1 MTFGNYT
8 LYNSN
13 SYTRP
18 AFKSEKVEAGILT
31 KPIETVQKTI
41 ETGVDTFVGQEKD
54 AKKKKRRKRA
64 IIASSTVLVL
74 GALTFALNP
83 TSSGKV
89 ISKLKNLQ
97 ASLDLKIQRSKEDF
111 VKGNIFKF
119 FKKASDKVEK
129 GLNLTYNIN
138 SGKDIIFKDLCVNN
152 NKNYPEFLTKNKTV
166 HKIVK
171 TLDDGFVKIFKKP
184 HEIITSWFDKISQST
199 VKKNYSSASK
209 RMDAL
214 ESFIKT
220 YREKLPADKQ
230 ALVDKKLAEITNVRK
245 AFSEEKVLE
254 RLKNQENMM
263 SNLENDVWKNVYNKK
278 DGFAKNS
285 TSFWAQDALISQKAQ
300 VEKEGNE
307 LVSKILGSKEKNGLY
322 DDVINIFKN
331 NLEPDDMKRL
341 ETGLKD
347 VSKKLNKANH
357 SECFEYFDKKRDLVL
372 GGAPTDIVTALTG
385 MGLCGVAVA
394 RADKENR
401 WSKAFT
407 TGVPV
412 LIGLGSSLVFSALL
426 YSGGVGLLLGTA
438 IGGVANIGS
447 NLIAKHIFGH
457 NDEDEEQD
465 TTQNN
470 NSLNTQENNS
480 NKQAE
485 QVEVKNV

>member
-1 MTFGNYT
+1 
-8 LYNSN
+8 
-13 SYTRP
+13 
-18 AFKSEKVEAGILT
+18 
-31 KPIETVQKTI
+31 
-41 ETGVDTFVGQEKD
+41 
-54 AKKKKRRKRA
+54 
-64 IIASSTVLVL
+64 
-74 GALTFALNP
+74 
-83 TSSGKV
+83 
-89 ISKLKNLQ
+89 
-97 ASLDLKIQRSKEDF
+97 
-111 VKGNIFKF
+111 
-119 FKKASDKVEK
+119 
-129 GLNLTYNIN
+129 
-138 SGKDIIFKDLCVNN
+138 
-152 NKNYPEFLTKNKTV
+152 
-166 HKIVK
+166 
-171 TLDDGFVKIFKKP
+171 
-184 HEIITSWFDKISQST
+184 
-199 VKKNYSSASK
+199 
-209 RMDAL
+209 MDAL

-426 YSGGVGLLLGTA
+426 YSGGVGLLLGAA

-470 NSLNTQENNS
+470 NDLNTQENNS

>member
-1 MTFGNYT
+1 MTLGNYT
-8 LYNSN
+8 SYNSHK
-13 SYTRP
+13 YMHP
-18 AFKSEKVEAGILT
+18 AFMSEKVEAGILT

-54 AKKKKRRKRA
+54 TKKKKSRKKA

-83 TSSGKV
+83 TSSGK
-89 ISKLKNLQ
+89 ILSKLKNLQ

-111 VKGNIFKF
+111 VKGNLFKF

-129 GLNLTYNIN
+129 GLNFTYNLN
-138 SGKDIIFKDLCVNN
+138 SGKDVIFKDLCANN
-152 NKNYPEFLTKNKTV
+152 NKKYPEFLTKNKTV

-171 TLDDGFVKIFKKP
+171 AIDDGFVKVFKKP
-184 HEIITSWFDKISQST
+184 HEKITSWFDKISQST
-199 VKKNYSSASK
+199 VKKKYSSASK

-214 ESFIKT
+214 EAFIKT
-220 YREKLPADKQ
+220 YKEKLPANKQ
-230 ALVDKKLAEITNVRK
+230 SLVDEKLAEISRARQ

-254 RLKNQENMM
+254 RLKNQEKLMG
-263 SNLENDVWKNVYNKK
+263 NLEKDVWNKIYNKK

-285 TSFWAQDALISQKAQ
+285 TSFWAQDALVSQKAQ

-307 LVSKILGSKEKNGLY
+307 LVSRVLGSKDKKGLY
-322 DDVINIFKN
+322 DDVIGIFKDK
-331 NLEPDDMKRL
+331 LEPDEMKRL

-347 VSKKLNKANH
+347 VSTKLKKANH

-401 WSKAFT
+401 WSKAFKS
-407 TGVPV
+407 GVPV

-426 YSGGVGLLLGTA
+426 YSGGVGLLLGAA
-438 IGGVANIGS
+438 IGGVANIGCD
-447 NLIAKHIFGH
+447 LIAKHVFGH
-457 NDEDEEQD
+457 KDEDDEQEVAEK
-465 TTQNN
+465 NKK
-470 NSLNTQENNS
+470 S
-480 NKQAE
+480 NKQPE